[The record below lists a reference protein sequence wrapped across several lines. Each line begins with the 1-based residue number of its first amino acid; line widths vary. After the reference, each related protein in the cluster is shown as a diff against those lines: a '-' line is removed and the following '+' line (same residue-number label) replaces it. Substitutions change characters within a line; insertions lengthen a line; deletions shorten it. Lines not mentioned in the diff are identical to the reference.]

1 MTTPSPATPPATPP
15 ATTPTATPA
24 RAAAV
29 APADDTF
36 QDQQIDISVTA
47 GDTELVQLF
56 CAEAQDLLQDIEQGV
71 LVLEANPS
79 DTNTINT
86 LFRAFHTFKGN
97 VGVMNLVG
105 LQQLTHELQ
114 SLLDAARREA
124 IF

>member
-1 MTTPSPATPPATPP
+1 M
-15 ATTPTATPA
+15 
-24 RAAAV
+24 
-29 APADDTF
+29 
-36 QDQQIDISVTA
+36 TA

-79 DTNTINT
+79 DNNTINT
-86 LFRAFHTFKGN
+86 LFHAFHTFKGN
-97 VGVMNLVG
+97 VGVMNLVV